1 MSPASKKEN
10 IQKECGLPDCSDYG
24 SYGFLYFT
32 TNWATLATML
42 MRLLIVHC
50 CRAHAGKQHRQ
61 GHSSRQVWLVWP
73 LNNIAIFLVY
83 VAARGILYIKI
94 LWNLLKRRSATFR
107 RLSLAADRPC
117 LQNAQTFREWRDEW
131 RLQIASSDQP
141 TVLKPRRVFIYC
153 HAWQRKSSRSFNGT
167 SQCLKL
173 FIDYPNSRKLIRF

>member
-61 GHSSRQVWLVWP
+61 GHSSRQVWLIWP

-83 VAARGILYIKI
+83 VAARGILYISRYCEI
-94 LWNLLKRRSATFR
+94 FSNVDLQLSGGFR
-107 RLSLAADRPC
+107 
-117 LQNAQTFREWRDEW
+117 
-131 RLQIASSDQP
+131 
-141 TVLKPRRVFIYC
+141 
-153 HAWQRKSSRSFNGT
+153 
-167 SQCLKL
+167 
-173 FIDYPNSRKLIRF
+173 

>member
-1 MSPASKKEN
+1 
-10 IQKECGLPDCSDYG
+10 
-24 SYGFLYFT
+24 
-32 TNWATLATML
+32 ML

-73 LNNIAIFLVY
+73 FKQYCNIFSLCGSTWYI
-83 VAARGILYIKI
+83 IYIKI

-107 RLSLAADRPC
+107 WLSLATDRPC
-117 LQNAQTFREWRDEW
+117 LQNVQTFLYMTAQSPEW

-153 HAWQRKSSRSFNGT
+153 HTWQRKSSRSFNGT

-173 FIDYPNSRKLIRF
+173 FIDYPNSRKLIIF